1 MSEILRNLKLKDT
14 TSGKVLTTNENGIP
28 VSSDKNVADLVTS
41 DITDGL
47 ANRISALEGNVE
59 TAVDLAKE
67 ING

>member
-1 MSEILRNLKLKDT
+1 MSEILRSLKLKDT

-41 DITDGL
+41 DITDSL
-47 ANRISALEGNVE
+47 ANRISALEGNVTE
-59 TAVDLAKE
+59 AVDLAKE

>member
-1 MSEILRNLKLKDT
+1 MSEILRSLKLKDT
-14 TSGKVLTTNENGIP
+14 TSGKILTTNENGIP

-47 ANRISALEGNVE
+47 ANRISVLEGNVTE
-59 TAVDLAKE
+59 AVNLAKE